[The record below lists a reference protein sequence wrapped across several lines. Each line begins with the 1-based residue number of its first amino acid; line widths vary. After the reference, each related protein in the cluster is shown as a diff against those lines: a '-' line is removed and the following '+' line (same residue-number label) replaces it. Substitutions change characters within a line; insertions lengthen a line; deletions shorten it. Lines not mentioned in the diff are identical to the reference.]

1 MTPKID
7 QSVVPR
13 ELTTDEVRDI
23 FTQHVD
29 TLIHYWATLQAE
41 QGNSPQQE
49 MVRRLE
55 GVAHSIF
62 ATLDGCSLVCPGFI
76 VAPMGRESDQQYHRE
91 QGENWFPYNSGLG
104 IQGDIGGDL
113 RYWLRSRK
121 NGQQG

>member
-1 MTPKID
+1 MTNKID
-7 QSVVPR
+7 QMVEPR

-29 TLIHYWATLQAE
+29 TLIHYWANLPAE

-55 GVAHSIF
+55 GLTHSIF
-62 ATLDGCSLVCPGFI
+62 ATLDGSSLACPRFI
-76 VAPMGRESDQQYHRE
+76 VAPCPHESDEEYHRE

-113 RYWLRSRK
+113 RYWMRNRK
-121 NGQQG
+121 T